1 MFKYKGFDYNLDQ
14 VTQAA
19 DDKGLSVDEYVNKFG
34 LETVDDTEEIQTDPN
49 EGKTNGVAETGATVT
64 PTTGPAP
71 EVLDN
76 TGAPEVTGFKPVES
90 SLGSKW
96 TDNFVELEGVQFDD
110 GAIGLGAVEL
120 EGVTVT
126 ADRYK
131 QVEQDIENKNAQQV
145 VAMSPGDISGL
156 VKFLSDKGND
166 LFGKPEK
173 AEDISTTASLYGTT
187 VNSLIQL
194 SGVDDLSLIHI

>member
-131 QVEQDIENKNAQQV
+131 QVEQDIE
-145 VAMSPGDISGL
+145 
-156 VKFLSDKGND
+156 
-166 LFGKPEK
+166 
-173 AEDISTTASLYGTT
+173 
-187 VNSLIQL
+187 
-194 SGVDDLSLIHI
+194 LSLIHI